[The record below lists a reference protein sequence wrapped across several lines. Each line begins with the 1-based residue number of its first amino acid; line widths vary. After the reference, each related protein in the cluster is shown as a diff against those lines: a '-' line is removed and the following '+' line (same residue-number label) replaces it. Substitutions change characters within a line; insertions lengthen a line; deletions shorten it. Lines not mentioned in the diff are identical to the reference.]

1 MEEFDSK
8 LGLYSDNNLL
18 TDKLSEK
25 FNSKYV
31 EVQVFK
37 NFSKIDLSKISYLII
52 NLLDDNY
59 NTSELVKAAESVACK
74 IIVLAPHRV
83 DTNNYSKIDSLL
95 NKLIETNLNLGVL
108 LVPEI
113 IGEAVKFNESY
124 VSHNLIMQSLLSDR
138 VKISDPK
145 EIINLISMNKLAD
158 EVVKQTFSFGI
169 SGQKLLVS
177 GYNKSVQDFIVSF
190 LGIDKEDILN
200 KNDDSGLTTIAST
213 SKKEITL
220 AVSSLISKTKKT
232 LNTSKIIEPEVEI
245 LRPKVISNPLVQ
257 KKKVVFPLIKL
268 LWPSLI
274 LVFFLVLPLLMIIV
288 SAGSLYISAKVIE
301 NNSETSTKLIV
312 ASRQIATMANKINV
326 GIPIYGEMSNFIV
339 KIATISKELVNMTT
353 VGKDLILKINGD
365 DVFDVQTYA
374 DSMSA
379 SLDKIHTDIN
389 FLQGDIEGQNDYV
402 GRKVRQILIIK
413 NIELSAIK
421 SEIYNLK
428 NLTSRLSEM
437 LGMTAPKKYLV
448 LFQNN
453 MELRPTGGFIGSF
466 ALITFEKGR
475 MSQIVVNDV
484 YSADGQLKGHVD
496 PPEPI
501 RRYLGEANWYLR
513 DSNWDPNFKS
523 SAIKAEW
530 FLDKELDQKV
540 DGVISIDLYLIQE
553 LLKITGPIYLADFN
567 KTIDSSNLYLTT
579 QSEVEDNFF
588 PGSTKKASFLTAL
601 SRSLIT
607 EIENLDSKSY
617 PAFFKALYK
626 SLEAKHIQVYLHDAY
641 ANEAITGLGYDGGVD
656 MNTVCGIRC
665 VNDNYALVDAN
676 LGVNKSNLFIKRS
689 QELNLSINK
698 KYINHELFVT
708 YENSAGTSI
717 GPSGVYKSYTRVIV
731 PNNATVAG
739 VRIYEVNNTFKD
751 LDYDKY
757 DSDNGK
763 EIGFWIQV
771 NPSSVVKTQIV
782 WTLPVESM
790 DQGGELNLNIRK
802 QSGTASD
809 LLKINI
815 TEGDLTL
822 TGKASSVYN
831 TTLDKD
837 FSQKMF
843 VK

>member
-8 LGLYSDNNLL
+8 LGLYSDKNLL

-59 NTSELVKAAESVACK
+59 DNTEIIKATESVACK
-74 IIVLAPHRV
+74 IIVLAPHKV
-83 DTNNYSKIDSLL
+83 DSSHYPKIDSLL

-113 IGEAVKFNESY
+113 IGEAVKYNELFI
-124 VSHNLIMQSLLSDR
+124 SHNLIVQSLLSSR
-138 VKISDPK
+138 VKISDSK
-145 EIINLISMNKLAD
+145 EILNLISINKLTD
-158 EVVKQTFSFGI
+158 EIVKQTFSFGI

-177 GYNKSVQDFIVSF
+177 GYNKSAQDFTVSF
-190 LGIDKEDILN
+190 LGIDKEDILT
-200 KNDDSGLTTIAST
+200 KNNGSVLTTIPST
-213 SKKEITL
+213 SKKEIAL
-220 AVSSLISKTKKT
+220 AVSSLINKTKKS
-232 LNTSKIIEPEVEI
+232 LNITKIIEPEVEI
-245 LRPKVISNPLVQ
+245 LSPKINEGPIVS
-257 KKKVVFPLIKL
+257 KKKPVFPLKKL
-268 LWPSLI
+268 LIPSLI
-274 LVFFLVLPLLMIIV
+274 LIFFLTLPLMMITA
-288 SAGSLYISAKVIE
+288 SAGSLYLSAKLLE
-301 NNSETSTKLIV
+301 NNSETSTKLI
-312 ASRQIATMANKINV
+312 ATSSNLATLANKINV

-339 KIATISKELVNMTT
+339 KIATISKELVNITT

-365 DVFDVQTYA
+365 DVFDVQNYS

-402 GRKVRQILIIK
+402 GKKVRQILIIK
-413 NIELSAIK
+413 GINISDIK
-421 SEIYNLK
+421 NKIYNLK

-437 LGMTAPKKYLV
+437 LGMTTPKKYLI

-501 RRYLGEANWYLR
+501 RKYLGEANWYLR
-513 DSNWDPNFKS
+513 DSNWDPNFKN

-530 FLDKELDQKV
+530 FLDKEIDQKV

-553 LLKITGPIYLADFN
+553 LLKITGPINLVDFN

-607 EIENLDSKSY
+607 EIENLESKKY
-617 PAFFKALYK
+617 PLFFKALYS
-626 SLEAKHIQVYLHDAY
+626 SLNEKHIQVYLHDTY
-641 ANEAITGLGYDGGVD
+641 ANEAIAGMGYSGDVD
-656 MNTVCGIRC
+656 MSTNCGVRC
-665 VNDNYALVDAN
+665 INDKYGVVDAN

-689 QELNLSINK
+689 HELNLSINK
-698 KYINHELFVT
+698 KFINHELFVT
-708 YENSAGTSI
+708 YENSAGNSI
-717 GPSGVYKSYTRVIV
+717 GASGIYKSYTRVII
-731 PNNATVAG
+731 PNSSSVAG
-739 VRIYEVNNTFKD
+739 VRVYEANNAFKD
-751 LDYDKY
+751 LDFDKY
-757 DSDNGK
+757 DTDNGK
-763 EIGFWIQV
+763 EIGFWLHV
-771 NPSSVVKTQIV
+771 NPGSIVKTQIV
-782 WTLPVESM
+782 WSLPVDSL
-790 DQGGELNLNIRK
+790 DQGGEYNLNIRK
-802 QSGTASD
+802 QSGTDSD
-809 LLKINI
+809 ALKINI
-815 TEGDLTL
+815 TGGELTL

>member
-1 MEEFDSK
+1 
-8 LGLYSDNNLL
+8 
-18 TDKLSEK
+18 
-25 FNSKYV
+25 
-31 EVQVFK
+31 
-37 NFSKIDLSKISYLII
+37 
-52 NLLDDNY
+52 
-59 NTSELVKAAESVACK
+59 
-74 IIVLAPHRV
+74 
-83 DTNNYSKIDSLL
+83 
-95 NKLIETNLNLGVL
+95 
-108 LVPEI
+108 
-113 IGEAVKFNESY
+113 
-124 VSHNLIMQSLLSDR
+124 
-138 VKISDPK
+138 
-145 EIINLISMNKLAD
+145 
-158 EVVKQTFSFGI
+158 
-169 SGQKLLVS
+169 
-177 GYNKSVQDFIVSF
+177 
-190 LGIDKEDILN
+190 
-200 KNDDSGLTTIAST
+200 
-213 SKKEITL
+213 
-220 AVSSLISKTKKT
+220 
-232 LNTSKIIEPEVEI
+232 
-245 LRPKVISNPLVQ
+245 
-257 KKKVVFPLIKL
+257 
-268 LWPSLI
+268 
-274 LVFFLVLPLLMIIV
+274 MIIV
-288 SAGSLYISAKVIE
+288 SGGTLYLSTKVLE

-312 ASRQIATMANKINV
+312 ASSNLAMLANKINV
-326 GIPIYGEMSNFIV
+326 GIPVYGEMSNFIV
-339 KIATISKELVNMTT
+339 KIATISKELVNMAT

-365 DVFDVQTYA
+365 DVFDVQTYS

-389 FLQGDIEGQNDYV
+389 FLQGDIEGQNDFV
-402 GRKVRQILIIK
+402 GKKVRQLLITK
-413 NIELSAIK
+413 NIEIAVIK
-421 SEIYNLK
+421 NEIYNLK

-437 LGMTAPKKYLV
+437 LGMNAPKKYLI

-475 MSQIVVNDV
+475 MNQIVVNDV

-553 LLKITGPIYLADFN
+553 LLKITGPIYLSDFN

-617 PAFFKALYK
+617 PTFFKALYK
-626 SLEAKHIQVYLHDAY
+626 SLEAKHIQVYLHDVY
-641 ANEAITGLGYDGGVD
+641 ANEAIIGLGYDGGVD

-676 LGVNKSNLFIKRS
+676 LGVNKSNLFVKRG

-708 YENSAGTSI
+708 YENNAGTSI
-717 GPSGVYKSYTRVIV
+717 GPSGIYKSYTRVIV

-739 VRIYEVNNTFKD
+739 VRVYEANNTFRD
-751 LDYDKY
+751 LDFDKY

-782 WTLPVESM
+782 WSLPVESM

-809 LLKINI
+809 TLKINI
-815 TEGDLTL
+815 IEGDLTL

>member
-8 LGLYSDNNLL
+8 LGLYSDNNFL
-18 TDKLSEK
+18 TDKLFEK

-59 NTSELVKAAESVACK
+59 DASELEKAAESVACK
-74 IIVLAPHRV
+74 IIVLAPHKV

-124 VSHNLIMQSLLSDR
+124 LSHNLIMQSLLSDR
-138 VKISDPK
+138 VKVSDPK
-145 EIINLISMNKLAD
+145 EIVNLISMNKLAD

-190 LGIDKEDILN
+190 LDIDKEDILN

-232 LNTSKIIEPEVEI
+232 LNISKIIEPEVEI

-326 GIPIYGEMSNFIV
+326 GIPVYGEMSNFIV

-437 LGMTAPKKYLV
+437 LGMNAPKKYLV

-540 DGVISIDLYLIQE
+540 DGVLSIDLYLIQE
-553 LLKITGPIYLADFN
+553 LLKITGPIYLTDFN

-641 ANEAITGLGYDGGVD
+641 ANEAIIGLGYNGGVD

-717 GPSGVYKSYTRVIV
+717 GLSGIYKSYTRVIV
-731 PNNATVAG
+731 PNSASVAG
-739 VRIYEVNNTFKD
+739 VRVYESNNTFKD
-751 LDYDKY
+751 LDFDKY

-782 WTLPVESM
+782 WSLPVESM

-809 LLKINI
+809 FLKINI
-815 TEGDLTL
+815 IEGDLTL